1 MKFLLSAI
9 WKKEFWLGDDKV
21 KNLLLIAYLDLKES
35 IRAKWFIVYS
45 LVFGGMIA
53 LFFIAG
59 VTQSQVMGFSGLSRL
74 LLMYIQVTIVILPI
88 FILIT
93 TVRSISGDRD
103 THILEYML
111 SFPISLKQY
120 YWGKILGRFITVFLP
135 VFFAM
140 VFAIIYG
147 VFIGADIPWD
157 IFILYTGLLFS
168 LTSAFLG
175 IAFFISSFVK
185 TSEIALGISFFIW
198 IFLLAFLDIALISLM
213 MQNRFD
219 ESLIITIALLNP
231 MEIFRVAAISLFD
244 PSLTVMGPV
253 AFYILDT
260 FKQTIF
266 VLISIAYPIIL
277 GLVFAFLGYFIFA
290 KKDLV

>member
-1 MKFLLSAI
+1 M
-9 WKKEFWLGDDKV
+9 

-35 IRAKWFIVYS
+35 IRAKWFVVYS
-45 LVFGGMIA
+45 LIFGGMIA

-103 THILEYML
+103 NHILEYML

-140 VFAIIYG
+140 FLAVIYG
-147 VFIGADIPWD
+147 VIIGASVPWD
-157 IFILYTGLLFS
+157 ILFLYSGLLFALS
-168 LTSAFLG
+168 SAFLG

-185 TSEIALGISFFIW
+185 SSEVALGISFFVW
-198 IFLLAFLDIALISLM
+198 IFLLAFIDIALISLM
-213 MQNRFD
+213 MQNRFE
-219 ESLIITIALLNP
+219 ESMIIAIALINP

-244 PSLTVMGPV
+244 PELTVMGPV
-253 AFYILDT
+253 AFHILDT
-260 FKQTIF
+260 FKQSTF
-266 VLISIAYPIIL
+266 VMFSILYPILLGLFFAIL
-277 GLVFAFLGYFIFA
+277 GYRIFS

>member
-1 MKFLLSAI
+1 M
-9 WKKEFWLGDDKV
+9 

-35 IRAKWFIVYS
+35 IRAKWFLVYS

-74 LLMYIQVTIVILPI
+74 LLMYIQITIVILPI
-88 FILIT
+88 FILVT

-103 THILEYML
+103 NHILEYML

-140 VFAIIYG
+140 ILAVIYG
-147 VFIGADIPWD
+147 VIIGASVPWD
-157 IFILYTGLLFS
+157 ILFLYSGLLFALS
-168 LTSAFLG
+168 SAFLG

-185 TSEIALGISFFIW
+185 SSEVALGISFFVW
-198 IFLLAFLDIALISLM
+198 IFLLAFIDIALISLM
-213 MQNRFD
+213 MQNRYE
-219 ESLIITIALLNP
+219 ESMIIAIALANP

-244 PSLTVMGPV
+244 PELTVMGPV

-260 FKQTIF
+260 FNQSVF
-266 VLISIAYPIIL
+266 VLFSILYPVLL
-277 GLVFAFLGYFIFA
+277 GLAFAVFGYKIFS

>member
-1 MKFLLSAI
+1 M
-9 WKKEFWLGDDKV
+9 
-21 KNLLLIAYLDLKES
+21 KNLMLIAYLDLKES
-35 IRAKWFIVYS
+35 IRAKWFLVYS

-103 THILEYML
+103 NHILEYML

-140 VFAIIYG
+140 FLAIVYG
-147 VFIGADIPWD
+147 TSIGASIPWE
-157 IFILYTGLLFS
+157 IFFLYTGLLFALS
-168 LTSAFLG
+168 SAFLG

-185 TSEIALGISFFIW
+185 SSEVALGISFFVW
-198 IFLLAFLDIALISLM
+198 IFLLAFIDIALISLM
-213 MQNRFD
+213 MQNRYE
-219 ESLIITIALLNP
+219 ESMIIAIALINP

-244 PSLTVMGPV
+244 PELTVMGPV

-260 FKQTIF
+260 FKQSMF
-266 VLISIAYPIIL
+266 VLFSILYPTLL
-277 GLVFAFLGYFIFA
+277 GFAFALFGYKIFS

>member
-1 MKFLLSAI
+1 M
-9 WKKEFWLGDDKV
+9 
-21 KNLLLIAYLDLKES
+21 KNLILIAYLDLKES
-35 IRAKWFIVYS
+35 IRAKWFVVYS

-103 THILEYML
+103 NHILEYML

-140 VFAIIYG
+140 IFAVLYGAII
-147 VFIGADIPWD
+147 GASVPWE
-157 IFILYTGLLFS
+157 IFFLYSGLLFALS
-168 LTSAFLG
+168 SAFLG

-185 TSEIALGISFFIW
+185 SSEVALGISFFIW
-198 IFLLAFLDIALISLM
+198 IFLLAFIDIALISLM
-213 MQNRFD
+213 MQNRFE
-219 ESLIITIALLNP
+219 ESMIIGIALANP

-244 PSLTVMGPV
+244 PELTVMGPV

-260 FKQTIF
+260 FKQSTFTIF
-266 VLISIAYPIIL
+266 SILYPIIL
-277 GLVFAFLGYFIFA
+277 GIIFAILGYRIFS

>member
-1 MKFLLSAI
+1 LN
-9 WKKEFWLGDDKV
+9 
-21 KNLLLIAYLDLKES
+21 NLRLIAYLDLKES
-35 IRAKWFIVYS
+35 IRAKWFLVYS

-59 VTQSQVMGFSGLSRL
+59 VTESQVMGFSGLSRL

-103 THILEYML
+103 NHILEYML

-120 YWGKILGRFITVFLP
+120 YWGKIIGRFITVYLP
-135 VFFAM
+135 VLFAM
-140 VFAIIYG
+140 VVAIVYG
-147 VFIGADIPWD
+147 FFKGADIPWD
-157 IFILYTGLLFS
+157 IFFLYTGLLFALS
-168 LTSAFLG
+168 SAFLG

-185 TSEIALGISFFIW
+185 SSEVALGIAFFIW
-198 IFLLAFLDIALISLM
+198 IALLAFIDIALISLM
-213 MQNRFD
+213 MQQRMN
-219 ESLIITIALLNP
+219 EELIIFIAMINP

-244 PSLTVMGPV
+244 PELTVMGPV
-253 AFYILDT
+253 AFYILDSMS
-260 FKQTIF
+260 QGVF
-266 VLISIAYPIIL
+266 VFVSIAYPVLLGIL
-277 GLVFAFLGYFIFA
+277 FAFFGFIIFK